1 MTREENEMINRLEM
15 AEEIYKNTL
24 DAAHL
29 EGKIEGE
36 RIGEAK
42 GKIEGE
48 RIGKIEERFAVARN
62 ALQMG
67 MPVADISRLTGL
79 AESEI
84 RKLMH

>member
-1 MTREENEMINRLEM
+1 MINRLEM

-36 RIGEAK
+36 RIG
-42 GKIEGE
+42 KIEGE
-48 RIGKIEERFAVARN
+48 QSKAIAIARN
-62 ALQMG
+62 LLNVG
-67 MPVADISRLTGL
+67 MSVSDISRHTGL
-79 AESEI
+79 AEDEI